1 MHVGDITTPFGRRPM
16 TLALMK
22 RQAAAAKIESGSSVD
37 KWKVFRD
44 ASEARALLGIQDRAL
59 AVLNALLT
67 FYPESELASDRAMIV
82 FPSNAQLSIRAHGIT
97 GTTLRRHLAALV
109 DAGLILRRDSA
120 NGKRYARKDRAG
132 EIEQAYG
139 FDLSPL
145 LARAS
150 ELAVLSERIATERA
164 LFRSTK
170 ETLSICRRDVRKLIS
185 AAIVED
191 VSGNW
196 QAIESRYVELVGS
209 IPRTPS
215 LQDLRRSLESIENLR
230 QTVLNLL
237 ENKLNSEKMDA
248 YDIGSGC
255 HIQNSNTESIIEIE
269 QQGAEREAES
279 GSNCE
284 KHSEP
289 TRSFPLSM
297 VLRACPEI
305 TSYGPGGSVSSWR
318 ELMEAAVLVR
328 SMLGVTPGA
337 YRNACEI
344 MGPENAAAT
353 MACILQR
360 AEHIKSAG
368 GYLRDLTARAQR
380 REFSL
385 GPVLMALLRANGGKE
400 PAAV

>member
-1 MHVGDITTPFGRRPM
+1 MHVGHITTPFGRRPM

-22 RQAAAAKIESGSSVD
+22 RQAAVAGIESGSSVD

-44 ASEARALLGIQDRAL
+44 ASEARNLLGIQDRAL

-109 DAGLILRRDSA
+109 DAGLILRKDSA
-120 NGKRYARKDRAG
+120 NGKRYARKNRTG

-150 ELAVLSERIATERA
+150 ELSALSDRIATDRA
-164 LFRSTK
+164 LFRRTK

-185 AAIVED
+185 AAIVEG
-191 VSGNW
+191 VSGDW
-196 QAIESRYVELVGS
+196 EAIETRYIELVGS

-215 LQDLRRSLESIENLR
+215 LRDLQNSLEDIEKLR
-230 QTVLNLL
+230 HIVLNLL
-237 ENKLNSEKMDA
+237 ENKLNSEKMGA

-269 QQGAEREAES
+269 PHGEEPEAQPTP
-279 GSNCE
+279 N
-284 KHSEP
+284 SETQNDP
-289 TRSFPLSM
+289 TKTFPLSI

-305 TSYGPGGSVSSWR
+305 MSYGPGGMVSSWR

-353 MACILQR
+353 MACIFQR
-360 AEHIKSAG
+360 AGHINSAG

-385 GPVLMALLRANGGKE
+385 GPVLMALLRTNAGKE
-400 PAAV
+400 RAAS

>member
-1 MHVGDITTPFGRRPM
+1 M

-22 RQAAAAKIESGSSVD
+22 RQAAAARIEAGSSVD

-44 ASEARALLGIQDRAL
+44 ASASSKLLGIQDRAL

-82 FPSNAQLSIRAHGIT
+82 FPSNAQLSIRAHGIA
-97 GTTLRRHLAALV
+97 GTTLRRHLAALI
-109 DAGLILRRDSA
+109 DAGLILRKDSA
-120 NGKRYARKDRAG
+120 NGKRYARKDRSG
-132 EIEQAYG
+132 DIEQAYG

-150 ELAVLSERIATERA
+150 ELAVLSERIAAERA

-170 ETLSICRRDVRKLIS
+170 EALSICRRDVRKLIS
-185 AAIVED
+185 AAIVENVAGD
-191 VSGNW
+191 W
-196 QAIESRYVELVGS
+196 IAIETRYVEIVSG

-215 LQDLRRSLESIENLR
+215 LQDLQDSLETIETLR

-237 ENKLNSEKMDA
+237 ENKLNSEKLGTN
-248 YDIGSGC
+248 DIGFGC
-255 HIQNSNTESIIEIE
+255 HIQNSNTESITEIE
-269 QQGAEREAES
+269 PRGKEQHEDSAVSSEGH
-279 GSNCE
+279 C
-284 KHSEP
+284 EP
-289 TRSFPLSM
+289 TRTFPLGM

-305 TSYGPGGSVSSWR
+305 TNYGPCGSVSTWR
-318 ELMEAAVLVR
+318 ELIEAATIVR

-344 MGPENAAAT
+344 MGPENAAT
-353 MACILQR
+353 MMACIFQR
-360 AEHIKSAG
+360 AEHINSAG

-385 GPVLMALLRANGGKE
+385 GPVLMALLRANGGTQKE
-400 PAAV
+400 AP

>member
-22 RQAAAAKIESGSSVD
+22 RQAASAKIESGSSVD

-44 ASEARALLGIQDRAL
+44 ASEARNLLGIQDRAL

-132 EIEQAYG
+132 DIEQAYG

-145 LARAS
+145 LARSS
-150 ELAVLSERIATERA
+150 ELAVLSDRIATERA
-164 LFRSTK
+164 LFRRTK

-191 VSGNW
+191 VSGDW
-196 QAIESRYVELVGS
+196 EAIELRYVELVGA

-215 LQDLRRSLESIENLR
+215 LHDLQNSLESIEALR

-237 ENKLNSEKMDA
+237 ENKLNSEKMGTD
-248 YDIGSGC
+248 DIGFGC

-269 QQGAEREAES
+269 PRGEEQDANVVVRAE
-279 GSNCE
+279 GQ
-284 KHSEP
+284 HEP
-289 TRSFPLSM
+289 TRTFPLSM

-305 TSYGPGGSVSSWR
+305 RSYGPGGAVSTWR

-360 AEHIKSAG
+360 AGHINSAG

-380 REFSL
+380 QEFSL
-385 GPVLMALLRANGGKE
+385 GPVLMALLRANGGTEKE
-400 PAAV
+400 AS